1 MRNKRSNIKVGKDT
15 VAESGQYPFLHSD
28 PKIFQFHSSY
38 AFSIY
43 SYISMLEQKPQI
55 LRGVA
60 LMSRGGLHILYI
72 DLDFNIE
79 YAANSV
85 YDKNK

>member
-1 MRNKRSNIKVGKDT
+1 
-15 VAESGQYPFLHSD
+15 
-28 PKIFQFHSSY
+28 
-38 AFSIY
+38 
-43 SYISMLEQKPQI
+43 MLEQKPQI

-85 YDKNK
+85 YDKNKWTYPVSTVEYRLCYLHSY